1 MIERLDSLG
10 LLIACVRPLHIYPKG
25 KDNEPGHSILKDN
38 RVLLC
43 RYSDPINVTQ
53 DAATLAQY
61 RYLFD
66 QSTLP
71 IHRIV
76 DSTQVTKV
84 PPDLLT
90 ALLHSTNIRHPKS
103 GVIVVIVNQALFRIL
118 AEMVKRVV
126 RSADVRVVSTMAE
139 ALAEVDSIL
148 ASEQK
153 KTLPAYA

>member
-1 MIERLDSLG
+1 MSLE
-10 LLIACVRPLHIYPKG
+10 IQF
-25 KDNEPGHSILKDN
+25 LKDN

-43 RYSDPINVTQ
+43 RYSDPIDITQ
-53 DAATLAQY
+53 DAATLAQH
-61 RYLFD
+61 RYLYD
-66 QSTLP
+66 RATLP

-103 GVIVVIVNQALFRIL
+103 GAIIVIVNQALFRIL

-126 RSADVRVVSTMAE
+126 RSADVRVVNTMSE
-139 ALAEVDSIL
+139 ALAEVDNIL
-148 ASEQK
+148 ASEQQE
-153 KTLPAYA
+153 TFPAYA